1 MARAADHG
9 KWWVL
14 VSVGISTFMSALDG
28 SVVNTILPVVSHDY
42 GSPVSHVEWVITV
55 YLLVISALLL
65 GFGRLGDMHGYK
77 RVYLSGCLLF
87 VVGSALCGASPTLHG
102 LVGFRAL
109 QAIGAAMLY
118 ANSPAILTNSFP
130 ASQRGRALG
139 LQATMTY
146 LGLSIGPALGGWL
159 TDQLSWRSVF
169 YINVPVGIAALAF
182 GAYFIPAR
190 KAAPTNARF
199 DWLGASAF
207 GVGLIALLLGLNQGA
222 SWGWHSPVILGLFA
236 LALAMFGGFLAIER
250 KSPDPMLK
258 LNLFRNREFSAASA
272 SAVLNYIAVS
282 GSLFL
287 LPFYLIQARGLT
299 PAQVGLTL
307 SMQSLTM
314 AVCAPLSGALSDRIG
329 TRFPAVAGMFL
340 LAVGLLILSRLG
352 PTTPHPQIL
361 LGLAVLG
368 LGTGIFISPNNS
380 SLMGSAPPEDQ
391 GLAGGILATARNMG
405 MVLGVGLTG
414 AVFSS
419 ILSHNPGQALALLL
433 PIAVDRSF
441 LMLAGFALLGCVTSA
456 IRRT

>member
-42 GSPVSHVEWVITV
+42 GSPVSYVEWVITV

-77 RVYLSGCLLF
+77 RVYLTGCVLF
-87 VVGSALCGASPTLHG
+87 VIGSALCGASPTLHG
-102 LVGFRAL
+102 LVAFRAL

-146 LGLSIGPALGGWL
+146 LGLSVGPALGGWL
-159 TDQLSWRSVF
+159 TDQLTWRSVF
-169 YINVPVGIAALAF
+169 YINVPVGIVALAF

-190 KAAPTNARF
+190 KAVPTDARF

-207 GVGLIALLLGLNQGA
+207 GLGLIALLLGLNQGS
-222 SWGWHSPVILGLFA
+222 SWGWRSPPILALFA

-250 KSPDPMLK
+250 ASPEPMLK
-258 LNLFRNREFSAASA
+258 LNLFNREFSAASA

-287 LPFYLIQARGLT
+287 LPFYLIQGRGLT

-314 AVCAPLSGALSDRIG
+314 ALCAPLSGALSDRIG
-329 TRFPAVAGMFL
+329 TRLPAAAGMLL
-340 LAVGLLILSRLG
+340 LAIGLGILSRLG
-352 PTTPHPQIL
+352 PTTPHPHIL

-368 LGTGIFISPNNS
+368 LGTGIFISPNNC
-380 SLMGSAPPEDQ
+380 SLMGAAPPEDQ
-391 GLAGGILATARNMG
+391 GLAGGILATARNVG

-414 AVFSS
+414 AVFTSV
-419 ILSHNPGQALALLL
+419 LSRYPGEDLVLLL
-433 PIAVDRSF
+433 PRAVDRSF

>member
-1 MARAADHG
+1 MARAADYG

-77 RVYLSGCLLF
+77 RVYLTGCVLF
-87 VVGSALCGASPTLHG
+87 VIGSALCGASPTLHG
-102 LVGFRAL
+102 LVAFRAL

-146 LGLSIGPALGGWL
+146 LGLSVGPALGGWL
-159 TDQLSWRSVF
+159 TDQLTWRSVF
-169 YINVPVGIAALAF
+169 YINVPVGIVALAF

-190 KAAPTNARF
+190 EAVPTNARF

-207 GVGLIALLLGLNQGA
+207 GLGLIALLLGLNQGA
-222 SWGWHSPVILGLFA
+222 SWGWRSPPILVLFA

-250 KSPDPMLK
+250 ASPEPMLK
-258 LNLFRNREFSAASA
+258 LNLFNREFSAASA

-287 LPFYLIQARGLT
+287 LPFYLIQGRGLT

-314 AVCAPLSGALSDRIG
+314 ALCAPLSGALSDRIG
-329 TRFPAVAGMFL
+329 TRLPAAAGMLL
-340 LAVGLLILSRLG
+340 LAIGLGILSRLG
-352 PTTPHPQIL
+352 PTTPHPHIL

-380 SLMGSAPPEDQ
+380 SLMGAAPPEDQ
-391 GLAGGILATARNMG
+391 GLAGGILATARNVG

-414 AVFSS
+414 AVFTS
-419 ILSHNPGQALALLL
+419 ILSRYPGEDLVLLL
-433 PIAVDRSF
+433 PRAVDRSF

>member
-42 GSPVSHVEWVITV
+42 GSPVSYVEWVITV

-77 RVYLSGCLLF
+77 RVYLTGCVLF
-87 VVGSALCGASPTLHG
+87 VIGSALCGASPTLHG
-102 LVGFRAL
+102 LVAFRAL

-146 LGLSIGPALGGWL
+146 LGLSVGPALGGWL
-159 TDQLSWRSVF
+159 TDQLTWRSVF
-169 YINVPVGIAALAF
+169 YINVPVGIVALAF

-190 KAAPTNARF
+190 KAVPTDARF

-207 GVGLIALLLGLNQGA
+207 GLGLIALLLGLNQGA
-222 SWGWHSPVILGLFA
+222 SWGWRSPPILALFA

-250 KSPDPMLK
+250 ASPEPMLK
-258 LNLFRNREFSAASA
+258 LNLFNREFSAASA

-287 LPFYLIQARGLT
+287 LPFYLIQGRGLT

-314 AVCAPLSGALSDRIG
+314 ALCAPLSGALSDRIG
-329 TRFPAVAGMFL
+329 TRLPAAAGMLL
-340 LAVGLLILSRLG
+340 LAIGLGILSRLG
-352 PTTPHPQIL
+352 PTTPHPHIL

-368 LGTGIFISPNNS
+368 LGTGIFISPNNC
-380 SLMGSAPPEDQ
+380 SLMGAAPPEDQ
-391 GLAGGILATARNMG
+391 GLAGGILATARNVG

-414 AVFSS
+414 AVFTS
-419 ILSHNPGQALALLL
+419 ILSRYPGEDLVLLL
-433 PIAVDRSF
+433 PRAVDRSF